1 MENLGKWLRQ
11 GSDALA
17 EKLVDIN
24 EKQFIRDNISGF
36 GMKARVIDLTNQLM
50 AAMYPTMYEKETVKM
65 QHIGIRVMDRLNH
78 SAITL
83 NGIVRDVLA
92 NKCEREQKKD
102 CDGSECSKRA
112 EEITISFMEGLEETR
127 RILATDI
134 KAAYNGDPAA
144 VYTEEILL
152 GYPSVQAVTIYRL
165 AHELFVLGVPIVP
178 RIMTEYAHEKTGIDI
193 HPGAKIGKYFF
204 IDHGTGVVIGETC
217 VIGDN
222 VKLYQGVTLGAKSFE
237 TDEDGNPVKGVK
249 RHPNIGDD
257 VIIYAGATILGGD
270 TTVGKG
276 SVIGGNVWLVTSVP
290 AYTKVY
296 NSTPEPNINIMSEPS
311 IGK

>member
-50 AAMYPTMYEKETVKM
+50 AAMYPTMYEKETVEM

>member
-50 AAMYPTMYEKETVKM
+50 AAMYPTMYEKETVEM

-112 EEITISFMEGLEETR
+112 EEITISFMEGLEKTR

>member
-50 AAMYPTMYEKETVKM
+50 AAMYPTMYEKETEEM

-217 VIGDN
+217 VIGKN

-237 TDEDGNPVKGVK
+237 LDENGNPVKGIK
-249 RHPNIGDD
+249 RHPNIGNH
-257 VIIYAGATILGGD
+257 VVIYANATILGGD
-270 TTVGKG
+270 TTVGDHC
-276 SVIGGNVWLVTSVP
+276 VIGGNVWLTASVP
-290 AYTKVY
+290 AGKTVVY
-296 NSTPEPNINIMSEPS
+296 K
-311 IGK
+311 G

>member
-1 MENLGKWLRQ
+1 MGKWLRG
-11 GSDALA
+11 GSTELA
-17 EKLVDIN
+17 EQLVEIN
-24 EKQFIRDNISGF
+24 RKQFIKDNISGF
-36 GMKARVIDLTNQLM
+36 GMQGRVIELLQSLM
-50 AAMYPTMYEKETVKM
+50 AALYPTMYEKESIAKE
-65 QHIGIRVMDRLNH
+65 HLAIKVMDRLNH
-78 SAITL
+78 SAIML
-83 NGIVRDVLA
+83 NGIVRDVFM
-92 NKCEREQKKD
+92 NKCEKEKKED
-102 CDGSECSKRA
+102 CDGEECATRA
-112 EEITISFMEGLEETR
+112 DKITMSFMQNLTAIR
-127 RILATDI
+127 DILTTDI
-134 KAAYNGDPAA
+134 KAAYRGDPAA
-144 VYTEEILL
+144 IYMEEILL

-165 AHELFVLGVPIVP
+165 AHELFLLGVPIIP

-237 TDEDGNPVKGVK
+237 LDSNGNPVKGVK

-257 VIIYAGATILGGD
+257 VIIYSGASILGGD

-290 AYTKVY
+290 PYTKVY
-296 NSTPEPNINIMSEPS
+296 NSTPQPNINIMSEP
-311 IGK
+311 KTDK

>member
-1 MENLGKWLRQ
+1 
-11 GSDALA
+11 
-17 EKLVDIN
+17 
-24 EKQFIRDNISGF
+24 
-36 GMKARVIDLTNQLM
+36 M
-50 AAMYPTMYEKETVKM
+50 AAMYPTMYEKETVEM